1 MTTLVLTLLL
11 TIAVEFLIL
20 WPLTRR
26 PPLKVLVYS
35 ILINSLTQP
44 AAAYVYRNVT
54 LSDQIPTRSALL
66 ASCESC
72 FRPARNPMVSHHGNP
87 GDIAE
92 DLCYPERVKD
102 IGPRSNSYVA
112 D

>member
-44 AAAYVYRNVT
+44 AAAYVYRNLLGALLVVELGVVLVET
-54 LSDQIPTRSALL
+54 VLIMLLFRIRYRRALLFSLLANLASALL
-66 ASCESC
+66 GIQWFHITAIQ
-72 FRPARNPMVSHHGNP
+72 VT
-87 GDIAE
+87 
-92 DLCYPERVKD
+92 
-102 IGPRSNSYVA
+102 
-112 D
+112 